1 MLKRSVL
8 FVVLFFVAPLWVE
21 SAAAAARTPYDGVW
35 SVLIVTDSGSCDR
48 GYRYELRI
56 TNGNVTYDDPSF
68 RVSGRVGAGG
78 RVSVSVAY
86 GEQEAS
92 GTGRL
97 SHDYGG
103 GVWRGSSSTSQCSG
117 HWEAERRG

>member
-8 FVVLFFVAPLWVE
+8 LVMLFFAVPLWIE
-21 SAAAAARTPYDGVW
+21 SAAAARTPYDGVW
-35 SVLIVTDSGSCDR
+35 SVLIVTDSGTCDR

-56 TNGNVTYDDPSF
+56 SNGNVTYDDPSF
-68 RVSGRVGAGG
+68 RVSGRVVAGG
-78 RVSVSVAY
+78 RVSVTVAR
-86 GEQEAS
+86 GDQQAS

-97 SHDYGG
+97 SRDYGQG
-103 GVWRGSSSTSQCSG
+103 LWRGGSPSAQCSG